1 MMRWKSYL
9 VLHLPEVAAMPDW
22 MERRERFDV
31 IMRSYI
37 YPQVED
43 KRYAI

>member
-22 MERRERFDV
+22 MQRSHRANV
-31 IMRSYI
+31 IM
-37 YPQVED
+37 
-43 KRYAI
+43 